1 MSARWQRKG
10 KAQESLLFVV
20 TVIMSQKEPTT
31 DTSACTLTLEHKS
44 ERWVFNQRTAAVIT
58 TSI

>member
-20 TVIMSQKEPTT
+20 TVVIMSRKEPTT
-31 DTSACTLTLEHKS
+31 DTSACTLTLERKNG
-44 ERWVFNQRTAAVIT
+44 VKGGFLTQLQPQK
-58 TSI
+58 